1 MKKMNVMVI
10 FGGKSGEHEISLI
23 SAASILRAMDKSK
36 YNIITIGITK
46 EGIWKLY
53 EGSIDEIEN
62 GNWEKIAGRVR
73 KKKGFGGDMC
83 LLPIGKG
90 NGVVTLSNG
99 KTEKIDVI
107 FPVLHGPFGEDGTI
121 QGLFEM
127 MNVPY
132 VGAGVLASSVA
143 MDKAIAKKILQA
155 DGIPQAEY
163 DVITFK
169 QYKKDETE
177 IINRIEDCFEYPIFV
192 KPANMGSSVGIT
204 KAHNREELKESIKLA
219 GKYDRKIVIEE
230 AINGREIECAVLGN
244 DNPIASL
251 PAEIIPSAEFYDYH
265 DKYIAGTTRFVVP
278 ADLPEGI
285 TEKVRDM
292 AIRVYKLLDCTGLAR
307 VDFFVES
314 GTDCILLN
322 EINTMPGFTK
332 ISMYPK
338 MMEVTGIK
346 YEDLIDRLI
355 MLAIERFNERN
366 PNKKN

>member
-23 SAASILRAMDKSK
+23 SAASILRAMDKNK
-36 YNIITIGITK
+36 YNIVTVGITK

-53 EGSIDEIEN
+53 EGPIDEIEN
-62 GNWEKIAGRVR
+62 GNWEKIVDRVEKEEGLR
-73 KKKGFGGDMC
+73 GNMC
-83 LLPIGKG
+83 LLPTGEG
-90 NGVVTLSNG
+90 NGIVTLSNG
-99 KTEKIDVI
+99 KTMKIDVI

-143 MDKAIAKKILQA
+143 MDKAIAKKLLQA

-163 DVITFK
+163 DVVIFK
-169 QYKKDETE
+169 QYKKDEIE
-177 IINRIEDCFEYPIFV
+177 IINRIEDCFKYPVFV

-204 KAHNREELKESIKLA
+204 KAHNKEELKKSIELA
-219 GKYDRKIVIEE
+219 GKYDRKIVVEE
-230 AINGREIECAVLGN
+230 TVNGREIECAVLGN
-244 DNPIASL
+244 DNPVASL

-278 ADLPEGI
+278 ADLSKGM
-285 TEKVRDM
+285 TEKVRDT
-292 AIRVYKLLDCTGLAR
+292 AIKVYKLLDCTGLAR
-307 VDFFVES
+307 VDFFVEG
-314 GTDCILLN
+314 GTDRVLLN
-322 EINTMPGFTK
+322 EVNTMPGFTK

-346 YEDLIDRLI
+346 YEDLIDKLI
-355 MLAIERFNERN
+355 TLAIERFDERN
-366 PNKKN
+366 N